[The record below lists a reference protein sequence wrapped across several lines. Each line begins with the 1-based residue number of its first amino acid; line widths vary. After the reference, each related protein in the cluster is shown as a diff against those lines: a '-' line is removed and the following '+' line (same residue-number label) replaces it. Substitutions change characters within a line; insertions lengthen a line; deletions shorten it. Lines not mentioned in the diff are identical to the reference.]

1 MNRFL
6 DFVGRVRQLVAGK
19 SSLKTVVVRPP
30 DPVKVSTPVPDWES
44 ARLERVWTEK
54 FLNGEITLPV
64 LPYSFNSPTRPA
76 PRNRAERRTT
86 ASRRR
91 RPGS

>member
-1 MNRFL
+1 MNRFQ

-19 SSLKTVVVRPP
+19 GSLKEVVVRPP
-30 DPVKVSTPVPDWES
+30 DPVKVSTPVPDWAA
-44 ARLERVWTEK
+44 ARLEREWTEK

-76 PRNRAERRTT
+76 PRNRAERRIT
-86 ASRRR
+86 AKVKPR
-91 RPGS
+91 